1 MKKTRSRAPLNAQ
14 ENLRK
19 AKDKKGNKRPLP
31 KTPLGTPEDL
41 QWAIIDWID
50 WDALHCP
57 FMVTLTCHQHR
68 GRFDTPLTDEKLKK
82 QLRLFINR
90 LNRAIMGNKAWR
102 YKRRVYVLPA
112 IEFRPG
118 NLHGHLIIDC
128 PYPRL
133 EAEFPQLIR
142 RIWKQCYW
150 ANQQIDVQKCYDG
163 WALNYVTKIKDKPI
177 YLDSYDWDNTH
188 MPRKDEAGRTGL
200 LSQAPSLTKQ
210 PSNQP

>member
-1 MKKTRSRAPLNAQ
+1 MKKTRPDS
-14 ENLRK
+14 
-19 AKDKKGNKRPLP
+19 
-31 KTPLGTPEDL
+31 PLGTPEDL
-41 QWAIIDWID
+41 QKAICDWVD
-50 WDALHCP
+50 WEALSCP
-57 FMVTLTCHQHR
+57 FMVTLTCHQER
-68 GRFDTPLTDEKLKK
+68 GRWDTPLTRERLKK

-102 YKRRVYVLPA
+102 YKRRIYVLTA

-133 EAEFPQLIR
+133 EAEFPHLIR

-150 ANQQIDVQKCYDG
+150 ANQQIDVQKCYSDG
-163 WALNYVTKIKDKPI
+163 ALVYVTKTKDKPI

-188 MPRKDEAGRTGL
+188 MPRKQDAVRTGL
-200 LSQAPSLTKQ
+200 LSQAPSLTNQ